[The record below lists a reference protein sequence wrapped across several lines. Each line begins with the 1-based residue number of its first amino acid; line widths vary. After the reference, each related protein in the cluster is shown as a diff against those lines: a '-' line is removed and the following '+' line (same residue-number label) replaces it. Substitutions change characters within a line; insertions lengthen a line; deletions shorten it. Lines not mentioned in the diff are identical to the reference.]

1 MILLENNQQSETM
14 GNSKIN
20 SNNFGGKIWC
30 SLFGHDYS
38 ITKNVTEHFKE
49 YTCKHC
55 QNQLTNNAKGK
66 IILMTEEYKEINET
80 LALFYQ
86 KRHHLV

>member
-1 MILLENNQQSETM
+1 MDISTI
-14 GNSKIN
+14 K
-20 SNNFGGKIWC
+20 SNYFGGKIWC
-30 SLFGHDYS
+30 SIFGHDYS

-55 QNQLTNNAKGK
+55 QHQLTNNAKGK
-66 IILMTEEYKEINET
+66 IVFMTQEYKEINET

-86 KRHHLV
+86 KRHGLV

>member
-1 MILLENNQQSETM
+1 ME
-14 GNSKIN
+14 NSKN
-20 SNNFGGKIWC
+20 YANNFGGKIWC
-30 SLFGHDYS
+30 SLFGHDYL

-55 QNQLTNNAKGK
+55 HNQLTNNAKGK
-66 IILMTEEYKEINET
+66 IIFLTQEYKEINET

-86 KRHHLV
+86 KRHHLI